1 MNCKWISKI
10 DERKKCHREADSSG
24 YCIFHKENKSDEEI
38 QLMMDTLH
46 KEEISE
52 FNGFVF
58 ENEFNAEEILTYNY
72 KILDFSESIFKQ
84 KANFKKYIFKKNIIF
99 NYTEFRDKVLF
110 NGCVFLENCDFNRTI
125 FSKNYI
131 NDRIFE
137 KVKFKGP
144 DLVVNKVENFP
155 RMDGI
160 IFSMCTKFVL
170 KNVEYGKSEYEHGK
184 INYRIAR
191 NQATKIGEYEMI
203 GFYYYKERIYSS
215 KIMKRSN
222 YPTFSDYLVEK
233 FFDQIARYTTGYGE
247 KPWNILL
254 VIIVIISVFALLYL
268 FVGIESSNSTLVAL
282 DINNI
287 GDYSLSEIFK
297 MYMDLWYFSMATFS
311 TVGYGDMVATSLIG
325 KALAG
330 IEVFFGVTIGA
341 IWASVIIKRM
351 IR

>member
-38 QLMMDTLH
+38 QLMMDTLY
-46 KEEISE
+46 KEEICE

-58 ENEFNAEEILTYNY
+58 ENEFNAEEILTYDYDVLN
-72 KILDFSESIFKQ
+72 FSEAMFKQ
-84 KANFKKYIFKKNIIF
+84 KANFKKYIFKKNAIF
-99 NYTEFRDKVLF
+99 DYTEFKEQVFF
-110 NGCVFLENCDFNRTI
+110 NGCVFLGNCYFNKTK
-125 FSKNYI
+125 FNKEHI
-131 NDRIFE
+131 NDIIFE

-170 KNVEYGKSEYEHGK
+170 KNVDYEKGEYKHGK

-191 NQATKIGEYEMI
+191 NQATKIGEYERI
-203 GFYYYKERIYSS
+203 GHYYYKERIYSS
-215 KIMKRSN
+215 KIMKRSE

-247 KPWNILL
+247 KPWKILF
-254 VIIVIISVFALLYL
+254 IIIAIISIFALLYL
-268 FVGIESSNSTLVAL
+268 FVDIESSNSTLVAL
-282 DINNI
+282 NINNI
-287 GDYSLSEIFK
+287 SDYSLSEILK
-297 MYMDLWYFSMATFS
+297 MYIDLWYFSMATFS
-311 TVGYGDMVATSLIG
+311 TVGYGDMVATGLIG
-325 KALAG
+325 KVLVG
-330 IEVFFGVTIGA
+330 VEVFFGVTIGA

-351 IR
+351 LK